1 MKIRPGTTRD
11 HGPGSHLIFLVLAAF
26 ALHGHSQENVAAA
39 RPAPSSSGAD
49 ELESQPKTMENWLDA
64 LAQAESGNRERLV
77 HRDRDGQLYYGCL
90 QFQAKT
96 FRVYVRRFH
105 LAPESSRSEI
115 MSRIYDC
122 GFQKRLALA
131 MIRSDPSNWKHWRWT
146 VERKIGLPP
155 TDAGA
160 EARDP

>member
-1 MKIRPGTTRD
+1 MKGRPWTTRG
-11 HGPGSHLIFLVLAAF
+11 HGPGSHLIFLVLVAF
-26 ALHGHSQENVAAA
+26 VLHGHPQEHAAA
-39 RPAPSSSGAD
+39 VPPAPSLSSP
-49 ELESQPKTMENWLDA
+49 EEVESQPKTLQNWLDA

-96 FRVYVRRFH
+96 FRVYVRRLH

-122 GFQKRLALA
+122 GFQKRLAMA

-155 TDAGA
+155 TDASR
-160 EARDP
+160 ETRDP